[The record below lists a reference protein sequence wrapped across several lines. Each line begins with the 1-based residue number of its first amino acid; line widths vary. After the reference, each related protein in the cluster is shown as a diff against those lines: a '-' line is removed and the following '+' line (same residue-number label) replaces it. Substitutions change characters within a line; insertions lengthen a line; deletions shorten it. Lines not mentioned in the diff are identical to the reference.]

1 MVGKIIILVHLVAVL
16 LIFVLI
22 FFKRLKVDKLM
33 AFNIIFLPILGEVL
47 IVIEHVR
54 QVRGTQA
61 KKISELEA
69 MKEVDDDYTNIQ
81 LASKEDNM
89 VVPIEDALILNDSA
103 VRRSLI
109 MDVLMQDT
117 KQYTGVINQ
126 ARLND
131 DVEVVH
137 YAITAMVELSD
148 EYESKSKLLRG
159 KIEAEP
165 DRSDYKDEYIDF
177 LEEYIHSGVA
187 EGSILNLQKQYYEE
201 MIEDRF
207 KRLKLDDDMVKLSR
221 IKLDKKEYDQA
232 IDLIEKYKS
241 EHPHSQKMW
250 INEFR
255 YYYENGRPD
264 KIDEMVYKVINSI
277 DDDVYYSRKI
287 RKIARFWNA
296 NDNDKAYKS
305 NLLGLEG
312 SFLDGFDLGKDE
324 EIEDVFLY
332 NENDEIV

>member
-187 EGSILNLQKQYYEE
+187 ES
-201 MIEDRF
+201 
-207 KRLKLDDDMVKLSR
+207 
-221 IKLDKKEYDQA
+221 
-232 IDLIEKYKS
+232 
-241 EHPHSQKMW
+241 
-250 INEFR
+250 
-255 YYYENGRPD
+255 
-264 KIDEMVYKVINSI
+264 
-277 DDDVYYSRKI
+277 
-287 RKIARFWNA
+287 
-296 NDNDKAYKS
+296 
-305 NLLGLEG
+305 
-312 SFLDGFDLGKDE
+312 
-324 EIEDVFLY
+324 
-332 NENDEIV
+332 

>member
-1 MVGKIIILVHLVAVL
+1 M
-16 LIFVLI
+16 
-22 FFKRLKVDKLM
+22 
-33 AFNIIFLPILGEVL
+33 PILGEVL

-232 IDLIEKYKS
+232 IDLIE
-241 EHPHSQKMW
+241 
-250 INEFR
+250 
-255 YYYENGRPD
+255 
-264 KIDEMVYKVINSI
+264 V
-277 DDDVYYSRKI
+277 
-287 RKIARFWNA
+287 
-296 NDNDKAYKS
+296 
-305 NLLGLEG
+305 
-312 SFLDGFDLGKDE
+312 
-324 EIEDVFLY
+324 
-332 NENDEIV
+332 